1 MSCHETQAL
10 LDGYVDGEL
19 DVVRSVEVERHLQE
33 CQACAQVYKN
43 HHALRSA
50 LKSGDLYFR
59 LPAHLHKRVRAAAR
73 NAHRAETGT
82 RVWPWR
88 GLSAAASLAAVA
100 LLVWSLVP
108 MLTGPSANDLLTRE
122 LIAGHVR
129 SLMAS
134 HLTDVASSDQHTV
147 KPWFEGKLDFS
158 PPVTDLTEQGFPL
171 VGARLDYLDNRPVA
185 ALVYQRH
192 NHVINLFIWPST
204 HGAETGEQMVTRQGY
219 HLLHWAQS
227 GLSYWAV
234 SNLNLGELQAF
245 VQKVQQAMQ
254 NTPGTRTSFRRG
266 PRGASRSGAARAY
279 AGEALPT
286 CCRGG

>member
-1 MSCHETQAL
+1 MTCQETQAL

-19 DVVRSVEVERHLQE
+19 DVVRSVEVERHLQD
-33 CQACAQVYKN
+33 CQACAHVYKN

-50 LKSGDLYFR
+50 LQGGDLYVR
-59 LPAHLHKRVRAAAR
+59 PPAHLHKRVRAAR
-73 NAHRAETGT
+73 PAHRAETHT

-108 MLTGPSANDLLTRE
+108 LLTGPSVNNRVTQD

-134 HLTDVASSDQHTV
+134 HLTDIASSDQHTV

-158 PPVTDLTEQGFPL
+158 PPVTDLADQGFPL
-171 VGARLDYLDNRPVA
+171 VGGRLEYLDNRPVA
-185 ALVYQRH
+185 VLVYRH
-192 NHVINLFIWPST
+192 QQHVINLFLWPAT
-204 HGAETGEQMVTRQGY
+204 PGGAAGVQTITRQGY
-219 HLLHWAQS
+219 QLLHWTQA

-234 SNLNLGELQAF
+234 SNLNVGELQAF
-245 VQKVQQAMQ
+245 VQGVQQAIQ
-254 NTPGTRTSFRRG
+254 NQPGTRTS
-266 PRGASRSGAARAY
+266 
-279 AGEALPT
+279 
-286 CCRGG
+286 

>member
-1 MSCHETQAL
+1 MTCQETQAL

-19 DVVRSVEVERHLQE
+19 DVVRSVEVERHLQD
-33 CQACAQVYKN
+33 CQACAHVYKN

-50 LKSGDLYFR
+50 LQGGDLYVR
-59 LPAHLHKRVRAAAR
+59 PPVRLHKRVRAAVR
-73 NAHRAETGT
+73 PAHRAETHA

-108 MLTGPSANDLLTRE
+108 LLTGPSVNNRVTQD

-134 HLTDVASSDQHTV
+134 HLTDIASSDQHTV

-158 PPVTDLTEQGFPL
+158 PPVTDLADQGFPL
-171 VGARLDYLDNRPVA
+171 VGGRLEYLDNRPVA
-185 ALVYQRH
+185 VLVYRH
-192 NHVINLFIWPST
+192 QQHVINLFLWPAT
-204 HGAETGEQMVTRQGY
+204 PGGAAGVQTITRQGY
-219 HLLHWAQS
+219 QLLHWTQA

-234 SNLNLGELQAF
+234 SNLNVGELQAF
-245 VQKVQQAMQ
+245 VQGVQQAIQ
-254 NTPGTRTSFRRG
+254 NQPGTRTS
-266 PRGASRSGAARAY
+266 
-279 AGEALPT
+279 
-286 CCRGG
+286 